1 MKCVCPMGGDR
12 ACPDDCPLAV
22 WENLPPP
29 ARTKEQRRPI
39 VARLQKEG
47 FSQDRIATQLHVTQ
61 QTISNDFKTLQIA
74 CNVEERGK
82 DTLGRKK
89 STGRPKEN
97 KLNPERRKNMS
108 PDAKAAAQQILDEG
122 KSYSEVEQ
130 GTGLSNIVLRSA
142 VAREEGRREAEP
154 TITPDMLSL
163 TAQQKLDAAIKQHK
177 HKLGLEFEKIVQ
189 ATIQERVRETVLPAY
204 NKSYAEYS
212 DVIKARKGVMDR
224 ATFNKVRRALHPDSR
239 NSISDKLL
247 SEAFDT
253 FMALEKRL
261 LNEADAPTS
270 FIKFPTTYEEMMQMR
285 QRAADNRKAKRAVSR
300 R

>member
-12 ACPDDCPLAV
+12 DCPGDCTYVKWAALSKSDQKA
-22 WENLPPP
+22 
-29 ARTKEQRRPI
+29 QRRMF
-39 VARLQKEG
+39 VAELHAKKYSQEQIGRMLDVAQKTVSRDLETLVTVTNV
-47 FSQDRIATQLHVTQ
+47 QTDRGT
-61 QTISNDFKTLQIA
+61 
-74 CNVEERGK
+74 

-97 KLNPERRKNMS
+97 KLNPNRRKNTS
-108 PDAKAAAQQILDEG
+108 PHAKAAAQQILDEG

-239 NSISDKLL
+239 NSISDKVLA
-247 SEAFDT
+247 EAFDT